1 MLSKPYR
8 GTGMMYRGGGG
19 GMSRTTVVGAIAVVL
34 ILALGGTTV
43 YLLTTRNSDESGDC
57 SFVQSQ
63 LDAANAQIE
72 TLRGQ
77 IDSIARGGGG
87 GGGSGVEKFV
97 KQKTGFFGAPM
108 WIFLVIG
115 GVFAAILFIRVLG
128 KPLSNTIKGFGEGV
142 ATTIRTF
149 TGTSAAQRPSP
160 SLANAPSVLPADPA
174 NAPPV
179 LPEDPDYEDP
189 ETIAA
194 FTEDLLSPEEQ
205 EKLERI
211 TKQQQETYNTY
222 TPYSS

>member
-1 MLSKPYR
+1 MLSSRNNPYNNPYR
-8 GTGMMYRGGGG
+8 GTGMGYRGGYGGG

-149 TGTSAAQRPSP
+149 TGTSA
-160 SLANAPSVLPADPA
+160 LTANPLNPV
-174 NAPPV
+174 PP
-179 LPEDPDYEDP
+179 LIHDG
-189 ETIAA
+189 
-194 FTEDLLSPEEQ
+194 
-205 EKLERI
+205 
-211 TKQQQETYNTY
+211 QETPMG
-222 TPYSS
+222 TPR